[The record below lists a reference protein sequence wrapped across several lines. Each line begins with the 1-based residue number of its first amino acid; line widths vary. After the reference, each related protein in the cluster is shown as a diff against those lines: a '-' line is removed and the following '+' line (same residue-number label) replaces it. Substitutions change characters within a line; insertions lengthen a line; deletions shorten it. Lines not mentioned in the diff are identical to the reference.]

1 MTSIGRNDRCSCGS
15 GKKYKYCCLGL
26 KTSGAAA
33 CQEPARRP
41 AFDVPGAL
49 SLAFEQFQAGELD
62 QAEKVFRRIVQV
74 EPGHGDAWY
83 MLGAVASHRGEHE
96 TAVGLVRK
104 ALETSP
110 GNLAYLVDLGILL
123 NHSGRGADAEEHF
136 RRALK
141 RKPGTAELLFQLG
154 STLQLQGRFAE
165 AEACFRQVLVERPDY
180 PEAHRNLGGAQNELG
195 LLDAAE
201 ASYRRALEINP
212 GSAAAQLSLGNL
224 LYRIGGRDDEALAA
238 LERSVQL
245 NPDDADALL
254 SLGIVLMRGN
264 QVARSMAMFR
274 HSQQLRPLITRPS
287 RNRAEF
293 SVLLL
298 DAPNSGSTPIGYLI
312 GGASY
317 DSHFYCVLPGE
328 QRHLELLRA
337 KADVVVN
344 LIADADEGSEVLP
357 LALDL
362 VERLGLPTVNHPAAV
377 RHTGRESV
385 ARRLAG
391 IPLCRIPG
399 TVRLAGPVLAEATR
413 NRCLEGL
420 TMPLLARPVGNHGGE
435 RFEKF
440 FDLDAMLDFVSVSP
454 DVDYYLTEF
463 VDCRS
468 ADGFYR
474 KYRLISV
481 AGELLPYH
489 LAIHDDWKV
498 HHFRTDMANQAWMR
512 QEEEA
517 FLIDPSLVLGAPQL
531 ACLRAVAAATGLD
544 YGGIDC
550 ALDRDGNIVVF
561 ESNAVM
567 LVHDENEGLLAYK
580 NLYISRIKEA
590 FNAML
595 ARLAQS
601 GKLCHSQSAARRA
614 GGTPLAPETL
624 LLETCGG
631 VFPVAQGGLR

>member
-1 MTSIGRNDRCSCGS
+1 MTAIGRNDRCPCGS
-15 GKKYKYCCLGL
+15 GKKYKSCCLGL
-26 KTSGAAA
+26 KTSGEDA

-41 AFDVPGAL
+41 TFKVPGAL
-49 SLAFEQFQAGELD
+49 NLALEQFQAGELD
-62 QAEKVFRRIVQV
+62 KAEMVLRRIVQA

-83 MLGAVASHRGEHE
+83 MLGAVASRRGEHE

-104 ALETSP
+104 ALEISP
-110 GNLAYLVDLGILL
+110 DNLAYWVDLGILL
-123 NHSGRGADAEEHF
+123 NQSGRGADAEEHF
-136 RRALK
+136 RQALV

-154 STLQLQGRFAE
+154 SMLQLQGRFPE
-165 AEACFRQVLVERPDY
+165 AEACFRKVLEDRPDY
-180 PEAHRNLGGAQNELG
+180 PEAQRNLGRCQSELG

-201 ASYRRALEINP
+201 ASYRRALEMNP
-212 GSAAAQLSLGNL
+212 GSAAVQLCLGNL

-238 LERSVQL
+238 LECSVHL

-254 SLGIVLMRGN
+254 SLGVVLMRSN
-264 QVARSMAMFR
+264 QVARSMMMFR

-287 RNRAEF
+287 RNQAEF

-298 DAPNSGSTPIGYLI
+298 DAPDSGSTPIGYLI

-328 QRHLELLRA
+328 QQHLDLLRA

-344 LIADADEGSEVLP
+344 LIADADEGSEALH

-377 RHTGRESV
+377 RRTGRASV

-391 IPLCRIPG
+391 IPLCRIPR
-399 TVRLAGPVLAEATR
+399 TVRLAGPVLAQATR

-420 TMPLLARPVGNHGGE
+420 TMPLLARPVGNHGGG
-435 RFEKF
+435 RFEKL
-440 FDLDAMLDFVSVSP
+440 FDLDAMRDFVSDSP
-454 DVDYYLTEF
+454 DIDYYLTEF

-474 KYRLISV
+474 KYRLIGV

-512 QEEEA
+512 REEEA
-517 FLIDPSLVLGAPQL
+517 FLSDPSLVFGAPQL

-544 YGGIDC
+544 YSGIDC
-550 ALDRDGNIVVF
+550 ALDANGDVVVF
-561 ESNAVM
+561 ETNAVM
-567 LVHDENEGLLAYK
+567 LVHDENEELFAYK
-580 NLYISRIKEA
+580 NLHVGRIKQA

-601 GKLCHSQSAARRA
+601 CKPEPIGGPPGGGDSPLPRRA
-614 GGTPLAPETL
+614 CCWQPAGEGPA
-624 LLETCGG
+624 
-631 VFPVAQGGLR
+631 AQGGPR